1 MIAAVRTQLA
11 RLSLRSK
18 LVGLYLL
25 FGILPVM
32 LLAGAFYQLSLNIL
46 LEKTAENLQA
56 ITAKNNELVE
66 SRLKRID
73 EAALM
78 LTVDQELHSLMN
90 PALPPGNLEIL
101 HGSREI
107 KRILDRYFMGISG
120 IFACHMYTDCYMMAG
135 NIADPA
141 IPNSVPS
148 MYVPYEEFVQ
158 SDLYRAARE
167 AGGKLVWYP
176 TYEYESMYDLEEY
189 RNIDYNYPYLFSAV
203 KQINCLDDSS
213 REEPI
218 LIVSFLPEFF
228 GGIVRGEA
236 LEADGASCFIVS
248 QDQGMIYAQG
258 DRELAD
264 ELLSA
269 ISDLDS
275 QSGKAR
281 LRLNDQEYL
290 VVYDTLTY
298 TGWKQLVA
306 VPNHAYT
313 GSLSALPGMALA
325 ASALLAV
332 ILTVLVCVTTSNIIR
347 NLKMVIA
354 GMARLGD
361 GEFMIHLP
369 EAKNDEFGFLARRFN
384 EMDERIHALIVENYE
399 IKLREK
405 EAQIMALNLQLNPHF
420 LYNTLSTISWM
431 AVDAGQ
437 SDIVEAISHL
447 SNMLQQ
453 SFRNKCDTCTV
464 EEDLNWLRDYL
475 YIMNLRFENRFTVDI
490 RMDPGLIQTRIP
502 RSIFQPVLEN
512 TIVHGFEDMDAGGK
526 ILLEGRIENDGFRV
540 FRIKDNGS
548 GFEPGRVEA
557 VLNVEA
563 DGVGLS
569 NLNHRLQILYKG
581 RYTLKIHTAICR
593 GTEVIIRLPPQ

>member
-1 MIAAVRTQLA
+1 MIASLRAQLA
-11 RLSLRSK
+11 RLPLRSK
-18 LVGLYLL
+18 LVGLYLF

-32 LLAGAFYQLSLNIL
+32 LLAGAFYQLSRNIL
-46 LEKTAENLQA
+46 LDKATENLQA

-66 SRLKRID
+66 SQLRRIE

-78 LTVDQELHSLMN
+78 LTVDQQLHSLLN
-90 PALPPGNLEIL
+90 PAQTPGNLEIL

-107 KRILDRYFMGISG
+107 KKILDRYFMGISG
-120 IFACHMYTDCYMMAG
+120 IFACHMYTDCYMMVG

-148 MYVPYEEFVQ
+148 MYVPYEEFAQ
-158 SDLYRAARE
+158 SELCRAAQE

-176 TYEYESMYDLEEY
+176 TYAYESMYGLEEY
-189 RNIDYNYPYLFSAV
+189 QSIDYNYPYLFSAV
-203 KQINCLDDSS
+203 KQINCLDDAT
-213 REEPI
+213 RQEPI
-218 LIVSFLPEFF
+218 LIVSFLPDFF
-228 GGIVRGEA
+228 DGIVRDEA
-236 LEADGASCFIVS
+236 VEADGASCFIVS
-248 QDQGMIYAQG
+248 QDQEIIYAHG
-258 DRELAD
+258 DEKLGN
-264 ELLSA
+264 ELLAQFCDSA
-269 ISDLDS
+269 VR
-275 QSGKAR
+275 SGNAR
-281 LRLNDQEYL
+281 VRLYDQEYL

-298 TGWKQLVA
+298 TGWKQIVA

-325 ASALLAV
+325 ASALLAAV
-332 ILTVLVCVTTSNIIR
+332 LTILVCVTTGNIIR

-354 GMARLGD
+354 GMARLGE

-369 EAKNDEFGFLARRFN
+369 EEKNDEFGFLARRFN

-420 LYNTLSTISWM
+420 LYNTLSTLSWM
-431 AVDAGQ
+431 AVEAGQ
-437 SDIVEAISHL
+437 NDIVEAISHL

-464 EEDLNWLRDYL
+464 EEDLDWLRDYL

-490 RMDPGLIQTRIP
+490 RMDPGLLKTRIP
-502 RSIFQPVLEN
+502 RSMFQPVLEN
-512 TIVHGFEDMDAGGK
+512 TIVHGFEDMDAGGE
-526 ILLEGRIENDGFRV
+526 ILVEGRLEDDGFRL

-548 GFEPGRVEA
+548 GFEPGRVAE

-569 NLNHRLQILYKG
+569 NLNHRLQILYKD
-581 RYTLKIHTAICR
+581 RYALKIHTAIGR
-593 GTEVIIRLPPQ
+593 GTEVVIRLPPQ